1 MQYKKKL
8 TAWVGMFN
16 DGVLGVTSCAP
27 DDMAE
32 SQSTIDLQV
41 SLA

>member
-1 MQYKKKL
+1 MQYKNKF

-16 DGVLGVTSCAP
+16 DWVLGVTSCAP

>member
-8 TAWVGMFN
+8 TAWVGMFI
-16 DGVLGVTSCAP
+16 DGVWGVICAP